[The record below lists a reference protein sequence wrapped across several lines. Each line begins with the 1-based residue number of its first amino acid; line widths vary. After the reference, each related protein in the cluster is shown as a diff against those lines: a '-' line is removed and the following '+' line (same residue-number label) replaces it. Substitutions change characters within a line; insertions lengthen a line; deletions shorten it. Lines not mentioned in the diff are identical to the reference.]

1 MAGDFLD
8 DDYYSESVDSS
19 GGTVVETIPAN
30 DDITGTNS
38 LPTVST
44 DMQNSNDSAFSGFLN
59 KLGSIGTTA
68 TQLGTAVGTAQHNV
82 KVAQSNFNTARTA
95 AATGNTPATFWLYAT
110 PVEKAMI
117 VLAVVAIFVTASK

>member
-1 MAGDFLD
+1 MMFI
-8 DDYYSESVDSS
+8 DDYGDTTDEVVTSNPSND
-19 GGTVVETIPAN
+19 TV
-30 DDITGTNS
+30 TGDNT

-68 TQLGTAVGTAQHNV
+68 TQVGTAVGTAERQI
-82 KVAQSNFNTARTA
+82 KGAQNNYNSARNA

-117 VLAVVAIFVTASK
+117 VLAVVAIVVTVSR